1 MSRKISQMATNAF
14 YSAKNFSQSNTAVRD
29 FGTYVGLYLWGNR
42 IASYEKTD
50 RHVWFSLCG
59 YNTAT
64 TRERLRALGI
74 DIRTRNGSAYYNGAE
89 IDINGVHESDII
101 A

>member
-1 MSRKISQMATNAF
+1 MTRKISQKATNAF
-14 YSAKNFSQSNTAVRD
+14 YRAENFTESNTAVRD
-29 FGTYVGLYLWGNR
+29 QGTYVGLYLWGNR
-42 IASYEKTD
+42 IASYEKTN

-59 YNTAT
+59 YNTNT

-74 DIRTRNGSAYYNGAE
+74 DIRTRNGRAYYNGAE

>member
-1 MSRKISQMATNAF
+1 MSRKISLNATNAF
-14 YSAKNFSQSNTAVRD
+14 YRGENFTESNTAVRD
-29 FGTYVGLYLWGNR
+29 CGTYVGLYLWGNR

-59 YNTAT
+59 YNTNT

-74 DIRTRNGSAYYNGAE
+74 DIKTRNGRAYYNGAE

>member
-1 MSRKISQMATNAF
+1 MSRKISQKATNAF
-14 YSAKNFSQSNTAVRD
+14 YRGENFTESNTAVRD

-42 IASYEKTD
+42 IASYEKTTK
-50 RHVWFSLCG
+50 RVWFSLCG
-59 YNTAT
+59 YNTNT

-74 DIRTRNGSAYYNGAE
+74 DIRTRNGSAYYNGAG
-89 IDINGVHESDII
+89 IDINGVYESDII

>member
-1 MSRKISQMATNAF
+1 MATNAF
-14 YSAKNFSQSNTAVRD
+14 YSAKNFTLANTAVRD
-29 FGTYVGLYLWGNR
+29 YDTYVGLYLWGNR

-50 RHVWFSLCG
+50 RRVWFSLCG

>member
-1 MSRKISQMATNAF
+1 MSRKISQKATNAF
-14 YSAKNFSQSNTAVRD
+14 YRGENFTESNTAVRD

-42 IASYEKTD
+42 IASYEKTTK
-50 RHVWFSLCG
+50 RVWFSLCG
-59 YNTAT
+59 YNTNT

-74 DIRTRNGSAYYNGAE
+74 DIRTRNGTAYYNGAE